1 MEFELLD
8 KKSWSNSQTNKYFIK
23 NWIESKFDLSVFDLS
38 EFDKYESHIIKV
50 GRSLIIE
57 KEYEIAKLLKSIT
70 HTVTSN
76 PLDLMELI
84 ILKSPSL
91 FNITHFRA
99 IDSFI
104 RYIYYFLSND
114 ELKKNHIHNNYN
126 KVLVM
131 PYYMKGSIGKYNW
144 NIDNFHLLKSLLKEI
159 FIALNTAY
167 DLIGFIHNDTHL
179 DNFLISDE
187 NKVVI
192 MDFENSLIDETR
204 NNYRILYFGFSQIL
218 IELKIKAKLDIH
230 NIKDI
235 IEYVNIHE
243 KLNKQLDIQNLLLLV
258 DSLKFENK
266 IVFQM

>member
-23 NWIESKFDLSVFDLS
+23 NWIESKFDLSEFDLS
-38 EFDKYESHIIKV
+38 EFDKYKSHIIKV
-50 GRSLIIE
+50 GRSIIIE
-57 KEYEIAKLLKSIT
+57 KEYEIAKLL
-70 HTVTSN
+70 N
-76 PLDLMELI
+76 EA
-84 ILKSPSL
+84 SL

-114 ELKKNHIHNNYN
+114 ELKKNHIHNNFN

-131 PYYMKGSIGKYNW
+131 PYYVKGSIGKYNW

-218 IELKIKAKLDIH
+218 IELKIKARLDIH

-258 DSLKFENK
+258 DNLKFENK

>member
-23 NWIESKFDLSVFDLS
+23 NWIESEIDLSVFDKS
-38 EFDKYESHIIKV
+38 ESHIIKV
-50 GRSLIIE
+50 GHSLIIE
-57 KEYEIAKLLKSIT
+57 KEYEIAQLLKSIA
-70 HTVTSN
+70 H
-76 PLDLMELI
+76 
-84 ILKSPSL
+84 K
-91 FNITHFRA
+91 HFRA
-99 IDSFI
+99 IDCFI

-114 ELKKNHIHNNYN
+114 ELKKNYIHNNFN

-131 PYYMKGSIGKYNW
+131 PYYMKGPISKYNW

-167 DLIGFIHNDTHL
+167 DLVGFIHNDTHL

-258 DSLKFENK
+258 DNLKFENK

>member
-23 NWIESKFDLSVFDLS
+23 NWIESKFDLS
-38 EFDKYESHIIKV
+38 ESHIIKV
-50 GRSLIIE
+50 GNSQIIE
-57 KEYEIAKLLKSIT
+57 KEYEITKLLKSIT
-70 HTVTSN
+70 Y
-76 PLDLMELI
+76 I
-84 ILKSPSL
+84 
-91 FNITHFRA
+91 HFRT

-131 PYYMKGSIGKYNW
+131 PYYVKGSIGKYNW

-192 MDFENSLIDETR
+192 MDFENSLID
-204 NNYRILYFGFSQIL
+204 
-218 IELKIKAKLDIH
+218 KIKFYLI
-230 NIKDI
+230 
-235 IEYVNIHE
+235 
-243 KLNKQLDIQNLLLLV
+243 LL
-258 DSLKFENK
+258 
-266 IVFQM
+266 I

>member
-23 NWIESKFDLSVFDLS
+23 NWIESK
-38 EFDKYESHIIKV
+38 SHIIKV

-70 HTVTSN
+70 HT
-76 PLDLMELI
+76 
-84 ILKSPSL
+84 
-91 FNITHFRA
+91 HFRA
-99 IDSFI
+99 INSFI

-114 ELKKNHIHNNYN
+114 ELKKNHIHNNLN

-218 IELKIKAKLDIH
+218 IELKIKAKLDIY